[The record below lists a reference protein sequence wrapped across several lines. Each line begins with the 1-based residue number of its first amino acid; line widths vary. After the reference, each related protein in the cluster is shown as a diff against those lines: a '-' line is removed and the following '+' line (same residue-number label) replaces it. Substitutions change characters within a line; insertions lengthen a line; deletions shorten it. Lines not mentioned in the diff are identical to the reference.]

1 MTNNKLNSTQQ
12 NLGVGGGGGGGQ
24 ISVARLN
31 DAVTKFLSSYKHGG
45 GTVVEKWICTLLIMN
60 FINTKWQLRLIQM
73 EV

>member
-1 MTNNKLNSTQQ
+1 MADNNFNPTQQ
-12 NLGVGGGGGGGQ
+12 NLGVGGGGGGQ
-24 ISVARLN
+24 ISVAQLN